1 MTITLESPLRL
12 RKRLRATFSPA
23 TTARQLNKLKDE
35 AKQSLLEL
43 EYLYLIKTPPLQLVA
58 FYAAVSPWCDR
69 NAELYQLERKLA
81 RIDYGQY
88 TEARKA
94 LVALAAQEERDL
106 YGVNQTSVGET
117 PTMNTTFL
125 GGDRCGLP
133 TKSVTYWEN
142 TRNVLGKQPALLG
155 VANSPTIA
163 QVIDDRA
170 SKPLNNG
177 LVRWKSLLQALIYS

>member
-12 RKRLRATFSPA
+12 RKRLRALLSPA
-23 TTARQLNKLKDE
+23 LGEWVQGLQVGASG
-35 AKQSLLEL
+35 SLLTL
-43 EYLYLIKTPPLQLVA
+43 NGLQGTPPKQLVA
-58 FYAAVSPWCDR
+58 FYQVVSPWCDMG
-69 NAELYQLERKLA
+69 AELRQLEQELS

-88 TEARKA
+88 NKAREA
-94 LVALAAQEERDL
+94 LVALAAQEERAP
-106 YGVNQTSVGET
+106 YGGNQTSVGET

-155 VANSPTIA
+155 VANSATIA
-163 QVIDDRA
+163 QVIDTRA
-170 SKPLNNG
+170 LELLTDG
-177 LVRWKSLLQALIYS
+177 LVRWKSLFEDLINS